1 MGIKP
6 QKATF
11 REVEYEEKKFEK
23 GIIYQRYVNGQR
35 SKEVVEKRQEIIE
48 EFLMDNV
55 GFICKRIW
63 FLRKI
68 FYTIRYTGKN
78 LWGWIYDKDIVR
90 IVKRGIFKGKL
101 IGTIVLES
109 TKLQK
114 WVTRIE
120 FAIK

>member
-55 GFICKRIW
+55 GFICKRI
-63 FLRKI
+63 
-68 FYTIRYTGKN
+68 
-78 LWGWIYDKDIVR
+78 
-90 IVKRGIFKGKL
+90 
-101 IGTIVLES
+101 
-109 TKLQK
+109 
-114 WVTRIE
+114 
-120 FAIK
+120 